1 MEEKKINAFVTNLGK
16 YNEGQLVGEWVS
28 FPTTREE
35 MQAVFD
41 RIGINDQ
48 YEEYFI
54 TDYDINIPNMKLGQ
68 YESVDRIN
76 YLAGRLNE
84 LDDGEM
90 EKFEEI
96 LSSGI
101 DLYQEPGMEAYIN
114 LTYNLDTYELYA
126 GVNDEYDLGHYI
138 VHEIGS
144 YDLEAMGDLAMYI
157 NYEALGRDTM
167 INDMSSFSEH
177 GYVVYD
183 NTKWDIMYD
192 GNQESIPDKY
202 RVAYGAEEKQKK
214 VVLGMQTNTEPESE
228 VRKEM
233 AAHPTLEG
241 YVWTHYSDG
250 SGRLENPFGEKAAS
264 YDLTTNEMSVCLPGE
279 QKGKSHNYSGGSYGL
294 EKVKRD
300 VESYLADR
308 IRCNAIGAYETE
320 HNLPDNVR
328 LTQWSSQRESY
339 YLDTNLSEAQL
350 QKRYEDVTG
359 KAIKQPVQQ
368 PPICR

>member
-28 FPTTREE
+28 FPVTREE

-41 RIGINDQ
+41 RIGINNQ

-54 TDYDINIPNMKLGQ
+54 TDYDIDIPNLKLEE

-84 LDDGEM
+84 LDDEEL

-96 LSSGI
+96 VSSGI
-101 DLYQEPGMEAYIN
+101 DLYQTDGLEAYIN
-114 LTYNLDTYELYA
+114 LTYNLDTYDLYPD
-126 GVNDEYDLGHYI
+126 VNNEYDLGYYI
-138 VHEIGS
+138 VHEIGG
-144 YDLEAMGDLAMYI
+144 YDLEAMGNLAMYI
-157 NYEALGRDTM
+157 DYEALGRDAV
-167 INDMSSFSEH
+167 INDVCAFSEN

-183 NTKWDIMYD
+183 NSKWYIEYD

-202 RVAYGAEEKQKK
+202 CIAYRSEAE
-214 VVLGMQTNTEPESE
+214 LGIK
-228 VRKEM
+228 KEM
-233 AAHPTLEG
+233 AAHPILDG

-250 SGRLENPFGEKAAS
+250 SGALENSVGEKAAS

-279 QKGKSHNYSGGSYGL
+279 QKGKSHNYSGDSYGL
-294 EKVKRD
+294 DTVKRD
-300 VESYLADR
+300 VESYLAER

-328 LTQWSSQRESY
+328 LTQWSSQGKSY
-339 YLDTNLSEAQL
+339 YLNTNLSEAQL

-359 KAIKQPVQQ
+359 KAIKQPAQQ